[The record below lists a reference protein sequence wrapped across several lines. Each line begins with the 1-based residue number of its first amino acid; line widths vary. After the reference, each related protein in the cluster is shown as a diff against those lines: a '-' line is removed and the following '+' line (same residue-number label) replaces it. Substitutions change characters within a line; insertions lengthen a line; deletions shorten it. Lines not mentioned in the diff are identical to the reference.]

1 MTRLRVV
8 FVLLGAAEATIL
20 PFFALFLEERG
31 FGAKGIGV
39 VLALVSLA
47 AFAASPLWGWSAD
60 RLLGSERTL
69 ALAAGGT
76 AVLALLLFLHGRL
89 VLALVAI
96 ALFLLRAPLVALVDA
111 LALDW
116 LGASGRGG
124 YGGIRLW
131 MSAGW
136 AVAVVAWGAVLELAG
151 LGVIPALYSA
161 AILVVALWALL
172 GLEPG
177 PRTNA
182 ARVHAEVSWSKQIRS
197 LSPAFVGFLLS
208 LLLLGATF
216 TATFNFLALRIEGLG
231 GGALL
236 VGVAAS
242 LQALAEIPAMA
253 WTGRLTR
260 LMTHRGLFVT
270 GCAIHVAVFAAWAV
284 ISDPVAITLLKLVIG
299 VGFALTYV
307 GTVVIAD
314 DLVPV
319 RLRATGQGLA
329 KAASFGLAP
338 VLGTLGGGVVY
349 DVFGPRAMFFAA
361 AAIAVVAAG
370 IAWISVSE
378 PRRRVVEVEAASSVD
393 PGA

>member
-1 MTRLRVV
+1 LTRLRVA
-8 FVLLGAAEATIL
+8 FGLLGAAEAAIL

-31 FGAKGIGV
+31 FGATGIGV

-60 RLLGSERTL
+60 RRLGSERTL
-69 ALAAGGT
+69 GLAAAAT
-76 AVLALLLFLHGRL
+76 AAVALLLFLHGRL
-89 VLALVAI
+89 VLAVVAV
-96 ALFLLRAPLVALVDA
+96 AVWVLRAPLASLADA

-124 YGGIRLW
+124 YGSIRLW
-131 MSAGW
+131 QSAGW
-136 AVAVVAWGAVLELAG
+136 AAAVVAWGAVLELAG
-151 LGVIPALYSA
+151 LGAIPALYSA
-161 AILVVALWALL
+161 AILVVALWAAA
-172 GLEPG
+172 GLDHR
-177 PRTNA
+177 PRPPTVS
-182 ARVHAEVSWSKQIRS
+182 VHAGAPWARQLRS
-197 LSPAFVGFLLS
+197 LSPAFAGFLVS

-216 TATFNFLALRIEGLG
+216 SATFNFLALRIEGLG

-253 WTGRLTR
+253 STGRLTR
-260 LMTHRGLFVT
+260 LTTHRGLYVS
-270 GCAIHVAVFAAWAV
+270 GCAIYVAVFVGWAV

-319 RLRATGQGLA
+319 HLRATGQAVA

-338 VLGTLGGGVVY
+338 VLGTLGGGFVY
-349 DVFGPRAMFFAA
+349 AVSGPRAMFLAA
-361 AAIAVVAAG
+361 AAIAAAAAG
-370 IAWISVSE
+370 LAWISVSE
-378 PRRRVVEVEAASSVD
+378 PRRRVVEVEPASSVD
-393 PGA
+393 PS